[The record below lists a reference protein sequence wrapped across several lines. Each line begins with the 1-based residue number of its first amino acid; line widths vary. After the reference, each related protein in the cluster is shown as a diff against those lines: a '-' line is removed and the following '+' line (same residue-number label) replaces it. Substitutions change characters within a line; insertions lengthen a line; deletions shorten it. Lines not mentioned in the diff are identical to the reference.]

1 MCGGWACASY
11 AIACNHHRL
20 SPMRFTG
27 RCFAPTPCGPYDS
40 CSPCCGGGC
49 CGGGCPG
56 GCGY

>member
-49 CGGGCPG
+49 CGGGC
-56 GCGY
+56 GY